1 MKVRAE
7 AFGLPWKLCF
17 WRPAYF
23 IVTTKVVPHK
33 KIIFPEIIIWGHRGN
48 RFTDRVA
55 KSLYRNDNIDFR
67 AGAWAR
73 LKSLKS
79 LKLVIIWD

>member
-23 IVTTKVVPHK
+23 IVTTKVAPHK
-33 KIIFPEIIIWGHRGN
+33 KIILQEIIIWGHRGN

-55 KSLYRNDNIDFR
+55 KSLYPNDNRDFR
-67 AGAWAR
+67 AGA
-73 LKSLKS
+73 
-79 LKLVIIWD
+79 

>member
-7 AFGLPWKLCF
+7 AFGRLWKLCF

-23 IVTTKVVPHK
+23 IVTTKVAPYK
-33 KIIFPEIIIWGHRGN
+33 KIIFPEIIIWVHRGN

-55 KSLYRNDNIDFR
+55 KSLYLNDNRDFR
-67 AGAWAR
+67 AGA
-73 LKSLKS
+73 
-79 LKLVIIWD
+79 